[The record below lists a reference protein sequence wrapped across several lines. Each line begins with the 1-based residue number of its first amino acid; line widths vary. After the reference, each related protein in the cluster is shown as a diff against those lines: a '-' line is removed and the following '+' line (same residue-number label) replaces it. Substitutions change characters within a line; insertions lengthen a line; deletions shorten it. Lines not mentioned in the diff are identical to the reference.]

1 MNSLKKFGALLGSL
15 LSALYLSNIG
25 MGVIEIIPD
34 NIPVAGNI
42 DELVASLIL
51 LRCLLA
57 LGVDPMSLKELAL
70 RHVAKKKAQAKTI
83 EVDVEQS

>member
-1 MNSLKKFGALLGSL
+1 MNSVKKLGAILGSL

-25 MGVIEIIPD
+25 MGVVEIIPD
-34 NIPVAGNI
+34 NIPVAGNL

-57 LGVDPMSLKELAL
+57 LGVDPMALKDLAM
-70 RHVAKKKAQAKTI
+70 RNVTKKQEREKLEAQD
-83 EVDVEQS
+83 EE

>member
-1 MNSLKKFGALLGSL
+1 MKILVSILGAI

-25 MGVIEIIPD
+25 LGVVELIPD

-51 LRCLLA
+51 LRCLLNLGLDPIA
-57 LGVDPMSLKELAL
+57 L
-70 RHVAKKKAQAKTI
+70 KKAAMRSAIKQEKLEAMD
-83 EVDVEQS
+83 EE